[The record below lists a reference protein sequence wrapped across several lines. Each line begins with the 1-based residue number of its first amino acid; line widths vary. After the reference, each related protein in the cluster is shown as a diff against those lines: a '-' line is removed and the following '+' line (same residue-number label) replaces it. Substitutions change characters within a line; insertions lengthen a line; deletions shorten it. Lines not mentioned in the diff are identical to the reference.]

1 MNLGTILRSLIYE
14 DVNEKAFTPHEV
26 FIFKFLHKKKDSL
39 QTKDDYIR
47 VLQPILRAAG
57 LPMEDALYY
66 YTMFLLNMR
75 TDGKYEETTVDQ
87 VKDFSGEKAK
97 KTPNYKMSDFA
108 KMKMPFEGSN
118 VRGFWE
124 KDLNG
129 ERQYV
134 ITSYN
139 WYPIYI
145 YKNRKWYEVSKTYSR
160 STGKQMTQT
169 RVGRVYPL
177 TPMEMNQLRNGNSI
191 EDILKN
197 KVKKVTEFLNS
208 EYLNKIKTRRT
219 SASWIHRNPLKV
231 TYQVTSVEPQESTV
245 IANVEVSKVEE
256 YRVTGEKPIEV
267 TITPELSQ
275 TIGNIV
281 RGELSWKTEQEGY
294 DGYIIRPVIS
304 FPSTQTPPPA
314 DNTDEEPNNNP

>member
-1 MNLGTILRSLIYE
+1 
-14 DVNEKAFTPHEV
+14 
-26 FIFKFLHKKKDSL
+26 
-39 QTKDDYIR
+39 
-47 VLQPILRAAG
+47 
-57 LPMEDALYY
+57 LYY

-75 TDGKYEETTVDQ
+75 ADGKYEETTVDQ

-160 STGKQMTQT
+160 STGRQMTQT
-169 RVGRVYPL
+169 RVGRAYPL

-219 SASWIHRNPLKV
+219 TASWRYRYPLKV

-256 YRVTGEKPIEV
+256 YRETGQKPVEA

-275 TIGNIV
+275 TIENIV
-281 RGELSWKTEQEGY
+281 RGDLIFKTEQEGY
-294 DGYIIRPVIS
+294 DGYIIRLVTS
-304 FPSTQTPPPA
+304 FPSTQTPPPS

>member
-1 MNLGTILRSLIYE
+1 MKLGGILRSLIYE
-14 DVNEKAFTPHEV
+14 DVNEKAFTTHEV

-39 QTKDDYIR
+39 QTKDDYIK
-47 VLQPILRAAG
+47 VLQPILRVAG

-75 TDGKYEETTVDQ
+75 ADGKYEETTVDQ

-145 YKNRKWYEVSKTYSR
+145 YKNRKWYEVSKRYSR
-160 STGKQMTQT
+160 STGQQMTQT
-169 RVGRVYPL
+169 RLERAYPL

-219 SASWIHRNPLKV
+219 TASWRYRYPLKV

-256 YRVTGEKPIEV
+256 YRETGQKPVEA

-275 TIGNIV
+275 TIENIV
-281 RGELSWKTEQEGY
+281 RGDLIFKTEQEGY
-294 DGYIIRPVIS
+294 DGYIIRLVTS
-304 FPSTQTPPPA
+304 FPSTQTPPPS

>member
-1 MNLGTILRSLIYE
+1 MKLGGILRSLIYE
-14 DVNEKAFTPHEV
+14 DVNEKAFTTHEV

-39 QTKDDYIR
+39 QTKDDYIK
-47 VLQPILRAAG
+47 VLQPILRVAG

-75 TDGKYEETTVDQ
+75 ADGKYEETTVDQ

-145 YKNRKWYEVSKTYSR
+145 YKNRKWYEVSKRYSR
-160 STGKQMTQT
+160 STGRQMDQT
-169 RVGRVYPL
+169 RLGRAYPL

-219 SASWIHRNPLKV
+219 TASWRYRYPLKV

-256 YRVTGEKPIEV
+256 YRETGQKPVEA

-275 TIGNIV
+275 TIENIV
-281 RGELSWKTEQEGY
+281 RGDLIFKTEQEGY
-294 DGYIIRPVIS
+294 DGYIIRLVTS
-304 FPSTQTPPPA
+304 FPSTQTPPPS